1 MLKAID
7 LGRRFEARWVLR
19 HVGFELDPGQVV
31 VVRGKNGS
39 GKSTLLRL
47 LAGLLS
53 PNEGLVERPRGELR
67 RVLGYSGLDLAVY
80 PSMSCAEHLEFAA
93 RMRGL
98 AFAGAETLLTR
109 VGLGEAVTKMGAQ
122 LSTGMR
128 ARLKLAM
135 AIQAEPLVLI
145 LDEPTASLDDDG
157 RALIADVLAEQRTRG
172 VAVVATN
179 DVTDVALGS
188 HELVLDG

>member
-1 MLKAID
+1 M
-7 LGRRFEARWVLR
+7 LR
-19 HVGFELDPGQVV
+19 HVGFEVDPGQVL

-80 PSMSCAEHLEFAA
+80 PSMSCEEHLEFAA

-98 AFAGAETLLTR
+98 AFAGAETLLMR